1 MASPVH
7 VSLAVLLVRD
17 RVPGA
22 PPFLAVRP
30 AAPPGLQIRI
40 AGVAQL
46 ERAPPH
52 CANNT
57 QQRQS
62 RFGKERIGTAFI
74 ISMCMMELKLAQKA
88 LSVALLFRSPL
99 FLWLTC
105 ARAEVGR
112 RVGRRCEAPPDGDEE
127 VVRYGAVRGQVLVD
141 QGLVLQLDPLGR
153 REGAP
158 HPGHCPLHAGAQAH
172 RAQSCGE
179 EARQA

>member
-7 VSLAVLLVRD
+7 VSLAVLLVGD

-52 CANNT
+52 CANT

-62 RFGKERIGTAFI
+62 RSGKERIDTAFI

-88 LSVALLFRSPL
+88 LFAFSFLSLSLSFLAYMCSCRSRK
-99 FLWLTC
+99 
-105 ARAEVGR
+105 AGR
-112 RVGRRCEAPPDGDEE
+112 ETM
-127 VVRYGAVRGQVLVD
+127 RG
-141 QGLVLQLDPLGR
+141 
-153 REGAP
+153 
-158 HPGHCPLHAGAQAH
+158 
-172 RAQSCGE
+172 SS
-179 EARQA
+179 